1 MKRAFESIVVA
12 VLLAIMLSISAFAD
26 GEVTTLDDG
35 NLYLFVSNNGTFAF
49 DSSASR
55 GEYSGLYYPKNT
67 YRWVMSGGGVW
78 VAGKKREEWRV
89 TISGAESEFVP
100 GPAYQ
105 RTPAASPFPIYRITR
120 GENYALNDDYRNW
133 PATLGAPIDAVGQP
147 IIMGSQC
154 LYTLFNDTDTAAHG
168 FDISGT
174 LPLGVE
180 VKLYAYTY
188 DNTYQTYDTMM
199 TQVVFL
205 EYTITN
211 RSSEMIDS
219 CIVTIYGDP
228 DIGYSGD
235 DRVGSDV
242 ETGMAYCYS
251 EGSQDQYYGSKTPAA
266 GICFLNDR
274 ASSTNF
280 YYYYMRNDPPSARL
294 DSLYKTINLVRGLQ
308 LMGEPYIDSSTM
320 LPTKFPFS
328 GNPVDSTGWI
338 NTESEDYRFV
348 INGTPASLP
357 AGDSIKVVAALIVAR
372 GETNKESISRL
383 LATTRNVHENYRQ
396 NAAAPR
402 LYASS
407 VDAVT
412 IRGANIR
419 GRDWGG
425 RFLTGGLDFA
435 SRYLG
440 DTTAPD
446 LLAAVRVDFSDSPVQ
461 KAYRYVP
468 EASSFKFAGF
478 GNDCVGVVN
487 IDSGERLEYCY
498 IDADQDGTISSAEG
512 KLDPLIVFTTQY
524 SDTPRSYHTNSNL
537 RAPSQDRL
545 LAIELDASLA
555 DLSGGWLIV
564 DTKAMSLPFPV
575 RQLDGSDTL
584 FVAEPASSG
593 YSERTLMFTNDTRFL
608 QEIDLVSSDPAHLRI
623 IPARCELGT
632 GESTFV
638 FLHCYPPESYDFSET
653 LNIFA
658 RRLRSDRV
666 SIPVAI
672 ELCHGVSGDANEDGV
687 LTLNDLIAMIRIL
700 YRGAPMLA
708 PRRLIDSNC
717 DGVFNL
723 VDLVIFLNVLYQ
735 HADLPCQMS
744 KQP

>member
-1 MKRAFESIVVA
+1 MKRAFESTA
-12 VLLAIMLSISAFAD
+12 LAILINAVVTVSVLAA
-26 GEVTTLDDG
+26 GEVTTFDDG

-55 GEYSGLYYPKNT
+55 GEYAGLYYPKNT
-67 YRWVMSGGGVW
+67 YRWVMSGGGIW
-78 VAGKKREEWRV
+78 VAGKKVDQWRV
-89 TISGAESEFVP
+89 TISGAESEFVS
-100 GPAYQ
+100 GPAYH
-105 RTPAASPFPIYRITR
+105 RTLAASPFPIYKITR

-133 PATLGAPIDAVGQP
+133 PATLGAPIDAAGQP

-154 LYTLFNDTDTAAHG
+154 LYTLFNDTDTAAHA
-168 FDISGT
+168 FDIAGT

-251 EGSQDQYYGSKTPAA
+251 EGSHDQYYGGMTPAV

-280 YYYYMRNDPPSARL
+280 YYFYRRNDPPSAKL
-294 DSLYKTINLVRGLQ
+294 DSLYKTINLVKGLQ
-308 LMGEPYIDSSTM
+308 LTGEPYIDSSSM
-320 LPTKFPFS
+320 LPTRFPFS

-338 NTESEDYRFV
+338 NTQSEDYRFV
-348 INGTPASLP
+348 INASSTSLP
-357 AGDSIKVVAALIVAR
+357 AGDSIKVVAALIVAG
-372 GETNKESISRL
+372 GETNKGSVRKL
-383 LATTRNVHENYRQ
+383 LETTRSVREIYRQ
-396 NAAAPR
+396 NAAASQLR
-402 LYASS
+402 ASS
-407 VDAVT
+407 VDVVT

-435 SRYLG
+435 SRYFG

-446 LLAAVRVDFSDSPVQ
+446 LLPVVRVDFFSSPVQ

-468 EASSFKFAGF
+468 EGSVFKFAGF
-478 GNDCVGVVN
+478 ASEYVEAVDT
-487 IDSGERLEYCY
+487 DSGERLEYCY
-498 IDADQDGTISSAEG
+498 IDANQDGTISNADG
-512 KLDPLIVFTTQY
+512 KLDPLVIFTTRY
-524 SDTPRSYHTNSNL
+524 SDTPRPYHTDSNL
-537 RAPSQDRL
+537 REPSQGRL

-555 DLSGGWLIV
+555 DLSGERLIV
-564 DTKAMSLPFPV
+564 DTKAMSLPYTS

-584 FVAEPASSG
+584 FIAEPAGSA
-593 YSERTLMFTNDTRFL
+593 YSERTLLFINDTRFL

-638 FLHCYPPESYDFSET
+638 FLHGYPSDSYDVSGKLDIFS
-653 LNIFA
+653 
-658 RRLRSDRV
+658 RRLRSDHV
-666 SIPVAI
+666 SIPVAFDLRPGI
-672 ELCHGVSGDANEDGV
+672 SGDANEDGL
-687 LTLNDLIAMIRIL
+687 LTLSDLIEMVRIL
-700 YRGAPMLA
+700 YRGAPMLTL
-708 PRRLIDSNC
+708 RRLIDSNC

-723 VDLVIFLNVLYQ
+723 VDLVVFLNVLYQ
-735 HADLPCQMS
+735 QADLPCS
-744 KQP
+744 LPKQP

>member
-1 MKRAFESIVVA
+1 MKRAFESIAVA
-12 VLLAIMLSISAFAD
+12 VLITAMLSVRAFAD

-55 GEYSGLYYPKNT
+55 GEYAGLYYPKNT
-67 YRWVMSGGGVW
+67 YRWVMSGGGIW
-78 VAGKKREEWRV
+78 LAGKKGDQWRV

-100 GPAYQ
+100 GPAYR
-105 RTPAASPFPIYRITR
+105 RTPAASPFPIYKITR

-133 PATLGAPIDAVGQP
+133 PSALGAPVDAFGQP
-147 IIMGSQC
+147 LIMGSQC
-154 LYTLFNDTDTAAHG
+154 LYTLFNDTDTAAHSS
-168 FDISGT
+168 DIAGT

-205 EYTITN
+205 EYTVTN
-211 RSSEMIDS
+211 RSSDMIDS
-219 CIVTIYGDP
+219 FIVTIYGDP
-228 DIGYSGD
+228 DIGYSDD

-251 EGSQDQYYGSKTPAA
+251 EGSHDQYYGGKTPAV
-266 GICFLNDR
+266 GICLLNDR
-274 ASSTNF
+274 ASSINF
-280 YYYYMRNDPPSARL
+280 YYFYRRNDPPSARL

-308 LMGEPYIDSSTM
+308 LMGEPYLDSSTM
-320 LPTKFPFS
+320 APTKFPFS

-338 NTESEDYRFV
+338 NTLSKDYRFV
-348 INGTPASLP
+348 INASPTSLP
-357 AGDSIKVVAALIVAR
+357 AGDSIKIVAALIVAR

-383 LATTRNVHENYRQ
+383 LATTRSVRELYRQ
-396 NAAAPR
+396 NVAAPQ
-402 LYASS
+402 LQASS
-407 VDAVT
+407 ADAVT

-435 SRYLG
+435 SRYFG

-446 LLAAVRVDFSDSPVQ
+446 TLVVVRMDISSSPVQ

-468 EASSFKFAGF
+468 EGTFFKFAGF
-478 GNDCVGVVN
+478 ARECVEVVET
-487 IDSGERLEYCY
+487 DSGERLEYCY
-498 IDADQDGTISSAEG
+498 IDADQDGTISNADG
-512 KLDPLIVFTTQY
+512 KLDPIIVFTTPY
-524 SDTPRSYHTNSNL
+524 SDTPRPYRIDSNL
-537 RAPSQDRL
+537 GAPSPEKL
-545 LAIELDASLA
+545 LAMELDASLA
-555 DLSGGWLIV
+555 DLSGGRLVV
-564 DTKAMSLPFPV
+564 DTKAMSLPFAS

-584 FVAEPASSG
+584 FVSEPAG
-593 YSERTLMFTNDTRFL
+593 GAYSERTLMFTNDTRFL

-623 IPARCELGT
+623 MPAQCELGT

-638 FLHCYPPESYDFSET
+638 FLHCYPPESYDFSGM

-658 RRLRSDRV
+658 RRLRSDHLN
-666 SIPVAI
+666 IPVTIA
-672 ELCHGVSGDANEDGV
+672 LRPGVFGDANEDGV
-687 LTLNDLIAMIRIL
+687 LTLNDLIEMIRIL
-700 YRGAPMLA
+700 YRGAPPLA

-735 HADLPCQMS
+735 QADATCSLS
-744 KQP
+744 KQH

>member
-1 MKRAFESIVVA
+1 MKRAFESKALAILINA
-12 VLLAIMLSISAFAD
+12 VLTVSVLAA

-55 GEYSGLYYPKNT
+55 GEYAGLYYPKNT
-67 YRWVMSGGGVW
+67 YRWVMSGGGIW
-78 VAGKKREEWRV
+78 VAGKKGDGWRV
-89 TISGAESEFVP
+89 TISGTESEFVP
-100 GPAYQ
+100 GPAYR
-105 RTPAASPFPIYRITR
+105 RTPAASPFPIYKITR
-120 GENYALNDDYRNW
+120 GVNYALNDDYRNW
-133 PATLGAPIDAVGQP
+133 PATLGAPIDAFGQP

-211 RSSEMIDS
+211 RSIEMIDS

-228 DIGYSGD
+228 DIGYGGD
-235 DRVGSDV
+235 DHVGSDV

-251 EGSQDQYYGSKTPAA
+251 EGSHDEYYGGKTPAV
-266 GICFLNDR
+266 GICLLNDR

-280 YYYYMRNDPPSARL
+280 YYFYRRNDPPSAKL
-294 DSLYKTINLVRGLQ
+294 DSLYKTINLVKGLQ
-308 LMGEPYIDSSTM
+308 LTGEAYLDSST
-320 LPTKFPFS
+320 LQPTRFPFS
-328 GNPVDSTGWI
+328 GNPVDNTGWI
-338 NTESEDYRFV
+338 NTLSEDYRFV
-348 INGTPASLP
+348 INASPTSLP
-357 AGDSIKVVAALIVAR
+357 AGDSIKVVAVLIVAR
-372 GETNKESISRL
+372 GETNKESVSRL
-383 LATTRNVHENYRQ
+383 LATTRSVREIYRQ
-396 NAAAPR
+396 NVAAPQLR
-402 LYASS
+402 ASS
-407 VDAVT
+407 VDVVK
-412 IRGANIR
+412 IRGANIK

-435 SRYLG
+435 SRYFG

-446 LLAAVRVDFSDSPVQ
+446 LLPAVRVNFSSSPVQ

-468 EASSFKFAGF
+468 EGSFFKFAGF
-478 GNDCVGVVN
+478 AGECVGVV
-487 IDSGERLEYCY
+487 DTASGERLEYCY
-498 IDADQDGTISSAEG
+498 IDADQDGTISNADG
-512 KLDPLIVFTTQY
+512 RLDPIIVFTTPY
-524 SDTPRSYHTNSNL
+524 SDTPRPYHAASNL
-537 RAPSQDRL
+537 RAPSQDKL
-545 LAIELDASLA
+545 LTFELDASLA
-555 DLSGGWLIV
+555 DLFGGWLIV
-564 DTKAMSLPFPV
+564 DTRAMSLPFSS

-584 FVAEPASSG
+584 FVAEPAGSA

-608 QEIDLVSSDPAHLRI
+608 QEIDLVSSDAAHLRI

-638 FLHCYPPESYDFSET
+638 FMHGYPPDSYVFPGT
-653 LNIFA
+653 LDIFA
-658 RRLRSDRV
+658 RRLRSDHV

-672 ELCHGVSGDANEDGV
+672 GLSPGVSGDANEDGI
-687 LTLNDLIAMIRIL
+687 LALNDLIEMIRIL

-708 PRRLIDSNC
+708 PRSMIDSNC
-717 DGVFNL
+717 DGVFDL
-723 VDLVIFLNVLYQ
+723 ADLVIFLNVLYQ
-735 HADLPCQMS
+735 QADPPCS
-744 KQP
+744 LSRPR

>member
-1 MKRAFESIVVA
+1 MKRAFESIAIA
-12 VLLAIMLSISAFAD
+12 VLITTMLYVKAFAG

-35 NLYLFVSNNGTFAF
+35 DLYLFVSNNGTFAF

-67 YRWVMSGGGVW
+67 YRWVMSGGGIW
-78 VAGKKREEWRV
+78 VAGKKGDQWRV
-89 TISGAESEFVP
+89 TISGDESEFVS
-100 GPAYQ
+100 GPAYG
-105 RTPAASPFPIYRITR
+105 RTPAASPFPIYKITR
-120 GENYALNDDYRNW
+120 GENYVLNDDYRNW

-154 LYTLFNDTDTAAHG
+154 LYTLFNDTDSAAHG
-168 FDISGT
+168 FDIAGT

-219 CIVTIYGDP
+219 CIITIYGDP
-228 DIGYSGD
+228 DIGYSND

-251 EGSQDQYYGSKTPAA
+251 EGSHDQYYGDKTPAV
-266 GICFLNDR
+266 GICLLNDR
-274 ASSTNF
+274 ASSSNF
-280 YYYYMRNDPPSARL
+280 YYFYRRNDPPSVRL
-294 DSLYKTINLVRGLQ
+294 DSLYKTINLVKGLQ

-338 NTESEDYRFV
+338 NALSEDYRFV
-348 INGTPASLP
+348 INASPISLQ

-372 GETNKESISRL
+372 GETNKESVRKL
-383 LATTRNVHENYRQ
+383 LATTRSVRELYRQ
-396 NAAAPR
+396 NVAATQLR
-402 LYASS
+402 ASS
-407 VDAVT
+407 ADAVT

-419 GRDWGG
+419 GKDWGG

-435 SRYLG
+435 SRYFG
-440 DTTAPD
+440 DTTEAD
-446 LLAAVRVDFSDSPVQ
+446 LLPTMRVNFSSSPVQ
-461 KAYRYVP
+461 KAYRYIP
-468 EASSFKFAGF
+468 EGSSFKFAGF
-478 GNDCVGVVN
+478 AKECVEVVDT
-487 IDSGERLEYCY
+487 DSGERLEYCY
-498 IDADQDGTISSAEG
+498 IDADQDGTISNADG
-512 KLDPLIVFTTQY
+512 KLDPLVVFTTPY
-524 SDTPRSYHTNSNL
+524 SDTPRPSHTDSNL
-537 RAPSQDRL
+537 RAPSQDKL

-555 DLSGGWLIV
+555 DLFGGGLIV
-564 DTKAMSLPFPV
+564 DTKAVSSPFAL

-584 FVAEPASSG
+584 FVAEPVGSA
-593 YSERTLMFTNDTRFL
+593 YSERTLVFSNDTRFL

-638 FLHCYPPESYDFSET
+638 FLHCYPPESYDFSGT

-658 RRLRSDRV
+658 RRLRSDYI
-666 SIPVAI
+666 SIPVA
-672 ELCHGVSGDANEDGV
+672 LDLGSGVSGDANEDGV
-687 LTLNDLIAMIRIL
+687 LTLNDLIEMIRIL
-700 YRGAPMLA
+700 YRGAPMLT
-708 PRRLIDSNC
+708 PQRLIDSNC
-717 DGVFNL
+717 DGVFGL
-723 VDLVIFLNVLYQ
+723 ADLVIFINALYQ
-735 HADLPCQMS
+735 QTDLPCQMS
-744 KQP
+744 KPR

>member
-1 MKRAFESIVVA
+1 M
-12 VLLAIMLSISAFAD
+12 
-26 GEVTTLDDG
+26 
-35 NLYLFVSNNGTFAF
+35 
-49 DSSASR
+49 
-55 GEYSGLYYPKNT
+55 
-67 YRWVMSGGGVW
+67 
-78 VAGKKREEWRV
+78 
-89 TISGAESEFVP
+89 
-100 GPAYQ
+100 
-105 RTPAASPFPIYRITR
+105 
-120 GENYALNDDYRNW
+120 
-133 PATLGAPIDAVGQP
+133 
-147 IIMGSQC
+147 
-154 LYTLFNDTDTAAHG
+154 
-168 FDISGT
+168 
-174 LPLGVE
+174 
-180 VKLYAYTY
+180 KLYAYTY

-199 TQVVFL
+199 TQVVFF

-228 DIGYSGD
+228 DIGYSSD

-251 EGSQDQYYGSKTPAA
+251 EGSHDQYYGGMTPAV
-266 GICFLNDR
+266 GICLLNDR

-280 YYYYMRNDPPSARL
+280 YYFYRRNDPPSARL

-338 NTESEDYRFV
+338 NTLSEDYRFV
-348 INGTPASLP
+348 INASPISLP

-372 GETNKESISRL
+372 GETNKESVRKL
-383 LATTRNVHENYRQ
+383 LATTRSVREIYRQ
-396 NAAAPR
+396 NVAAPQMR
-402 LYASS
+402 ASS

-425 RFLTGGLDFA
+425 RFLSGGLDFA
-435 SRYLG
+435 SRYFG
-440 DTTAPD
+440 DTTTPT
-446 LLAAVRVDFSDSPVQ
+446 LLPLVSVAFSESPVQ
-461 KAYRYVP
+461 KVYRYVP
-468 EASSFKFAGF
+468 EGGFFKFAGF
-478 GNDCVGVVN
+478 ASECVGVVDT
-487 IDSGERLEYCY
+487 DSGERLEYCY
-498 IDADQDGTISSAEG
+498 IDADQDGTISNADG
-512 KLDPLIVFTTQY
+512 KLDPLVVFTTAY
-524 SDTPRSYHTNSNL
+524 SDTPRPYHTDSNL

-555 DLSGGWLIV
+555 DLSGGRLIV
-564 DTKAMSLPFPV
+564 DTKAMSLPFAS

-584 FVAEPASSG
+584 LIAEPAGSA
-593 YSERTLMFTNDTRFL
+593 YSELTIMFTNDTRFL
-608 QEIDLVSSDPAHLRI
+608 EEIDLVSSDPAHLRI

-638 FLHCYPPESYDFSET
+638 FLHCYPPESYDFSGT

-658 RRLRSDRV
+658 RRLRGDHV
-666 SIPVAI
+666 SIPVA
-672 ELCHGVSGDANEDGV
+672 LSLRPGVSGDANEDGV

-723 VDLVIFLNVLYQ
+723 VDLVVSLNVLYEQ
-735 HADLPCQMS
+735 ADPPCSLS
-744 KQP
+744 KQQ